1 MKRFLSR
8 RAASSPLA
16 ALQLLLAPACLCVLA
31 LSPGLGC
38 TPQGDTGIGPEG
50 YSDDFDRAQ
59 LGPDW
64 NVTGGPWRI
73 VDGAVRIREA
83 RNHPLWL
90 RRTLPR
96 DVRVEFDAST
106 DTHDIKVEIFGDGVS
121 HALSESYTATSYVVI
136 FGGWG
141 NQHNVL
147 ARMDEH
153 AEDRVVGAPL
163 RVQPNRRYHFVIER
177 RGSLISVDVDGQ
189 RLMELDDP
197 EPLAGRGHDHFGFN
211 NWSADVTFDNLRIQ
225 PL

>member
-1 MKRFLSR
+1 M
-8 RAASSPLA
+8 A
-16 ALQLLLAPACLCVLA
+16 ALAPGF
-31 LSPGLGC
+31 SC

-50 YSDDFDRAQ
+50 YSDDFNRSQ

-73 VDGAVRIREA
+73 VENALRIREA

-96 DVRVEFDAST
+96 DVRVEFDATT
-106 DTHDIKVEIFGDGVS
+106 DTHDIKVELFGDGVS

-136 FGGWG
+136 FGGW
-141 NQHNVL
+141 NNSHNVL

-153 AEDRVVGAPL
+153 AEDRVVGAPV
-163 RVQPNRRYHFVIER
+163 RVRPNQTYHFTIER
-177 RGSLISVDVDGQ
+177 RGSLITVDVDGQ

-197 EPLAGRGHDHFGFN
+197 EPLTGRGHDHFGFN
-211 NWSADVTFDNLRIQ
+211 NWSSDVTFDNLRIV

>member
-8 RAASSPLA
+8 RAASCPLA

-64 NVTGGPWRI
+64 NVTGGPWRL

-163 RVQPNRRYHFVIER
+163 RVQPNRRYHFGIGR

>member
-1 MKRFLSR
+1 MNRFPLR
-8 RAASSPLA
+8 LVPLA
-16 ALQLLLAPACLCVLA
+16 SLFLLLLGVLA
-31 LSPGLGC
+31 PGLGC

-50 YSDDFDRAQ
+50 YSDNFDRAQ

-64 NVTGGPWRI
+64 NVTGGAWRL
-73 VDGAVRIREA
+73 VEGGLRIRDA

-96 DVRVEFDAST
+96 DVRVEFDATT

-136 FGGWG
+136 FGGWN

-153 AEDRVVGAPL
+153 AEDRVMGASL
-163 RVQPNRRYHFVIER
+163 RVQPNHTYHFVIER
-177 RGSLISVDVDGQ
+177 RGSVISVDVDGQ
-189 RLMELDDP
+189 RLMSLDDP

-211 NWSADVTFDNLRIQ
+211 NWSSDVTFDNLRIL